1 MVNPKHTADIA
12 GPSASPESNST
23 HNGTAANGDGN
34 AIKNNVP
41 TNDNNADN
49 TTSAK
54 PNNDTSNSSTTN
66 IATDSTSTVAAPRAK
81 INISLNK
88 KKKTTNKS
96 KSTPKQQQLINNSK
110 SSLLADEYGTIA
122 EEAEIISQRRK
133 EEGNILVIP
142 CKQQQG
148 DDDDGAAN
156 GNGEEGEK
164 RKQPLL
170 AGRLALLR
178 KDNND
183 GVEDL
188 PGAPANDEVDK
199 ASSTKS
205 GTSDNDAIEDE
216 AVQQLIQSAEQKDA
230 NTTDIAGSTS
240 HGRGLVISVG
250 ANKLT
255 TTNNSN
261 NNNNNNRHNDR
272 VMNDEEVFQHEL
284 AHHAPDVDPTSNVY
298 ANVSIGDFGSA
309 LLRGMGWTGG
319 SSAASNKGGGKT
331 DSEEVVKQRPHRL
344 GLGAK
349 PLPLPTSS
357 SSSSTKPGGIH
368 RRARRPEDVK
378 RDEERLRQQEEA
390 ERQLQEKKKLD
401 VQYTLQK
408 GSVVTVRDDSSNH
421 ADDKQERS
429 INTKVQRRARVIQT
443 AGVPGLNR
451 ILIQYEGEGKEV
463 SITKSSVTLCS
474 WDELDQYP
482 FKQIPLVKKE
492 QKMKNEMKQQ
502 QSPPRKMEQHEND
515 GYDDSA
521 EARRRKRDRSYS
533 DSRDDE
539 RRRRRKDDRR
549 RDHRPSHNNSDD
561 GDSRDGDSYDD
572 RRRSKKHKKR
582 KKKDRR
588 SRSRSDSKERDQR
601 RNRRKDSS
609 RRRDR
614 SGSRSYSP
622 EDSHRKKLSIHH
634 HSSNHG
640 SSSSHNNPHHEQHL
654 HWLTPNIRVR
664 LISNKIPKYYLQ
676 KGIVQDVMQPS
687 SNSSSSGPKAV
698 LLMDNGQVLDKV
710 PERYLE
716 TALPKTGGHVIIL
729 ESKDTSHHW
738 KKGRLLER
746 SSKDGYGIIQ
756 LEEDLE
762 VIKVSL
768 DGIAEWCGDMN
779 G

>member
-1 MVNPKHTADIA
+1 
-12 GPSASPESNST
+12 
-23 HNGTAANGDGN
+23 
-34 AIKNNVP
+34 
-41 TNDNNADN
+41 
-49 TTSAK
+49 
-54 PNNDTSNSSTTN
+54 
-66 IATDSTSTVAAPRAK
+66 
-81 INISLNK
+81 
-88 KKKTTNKS
+88 
-96 KSTPKQQQLINNSK
+96 
-110 SSLLADEYGTIA
+110 
-122 EEAEIISQRRK
+122 
-133 EEGNILVIP
+133 
-142 CKQQQG
+142 
-148 DDDDGAAN
+148 
-156 GNGEEGEK
+156 
-164 RKQPLL
+164 
-170 AGRLALLR
+170 
-178 KDNND
+178 
-183 GVEDL
+183 
-188 PGAPANDEVDK
+188 
-199 ASSTKS
+199 
-205 GTSDNDAIEDE
+205 
-216 AVQQLIQSAEQKDA
+216 
-230 NTTDIAGSTS
+230 
-240 HGRGLVISVG
+240 
-250 ANKLT
+250 
-255 TTNNSN
+255 
-261 NNNNNNRHNDR
+261 
-272 VMNDEEVFQHEL
+272 
-284 AHHAPDVDPTSNVY
+284 
-298 ANVSIGDFGSA
+298 
-309 LLRGMGWTGG
+309 
-319 SSAASNKGGGKT
+319 
-331 DSEEVVKQRPHRL
+331 
-344 GLGAK
+344 
-349 PLPLPTSS
+349 
-357 SSSSTKPGGIH
+357 
-368 RRARRPEDVK
+368 
-378 RDEERLRQQEEA
+378 
-390 ERQLQEKKKLD
+390 
-401 VQYTLQK
+401 
-408 GSVVTVRDDSSNH
+408 
-421 ADDKQERS
+421 
-429 INTKVQRRARVIQT
+429 
-443 AGVPGLNR
+443 
-451 ILIQYEGEGKEV
+451 
-463 SITKSSVTLCS
+463 
-474 WDELDQYP
+474 
-482 FKQIPLVKKE
+482 
-492 QKMKNEMKQQ
+492 
-502 QSPPRKMEQHEND
+502 MEQHEND